1 MRLRGLGGCMSK
13 NKLLRDRNS
22 TLDPTIK
29 ALKSVCDHDFVKN
42 SGLFH
47 EELLSVINRLNDDS
61 FRIAVVGEFSSG
73 KSTFVNAL
81 ISRDLLK
88 HGAKETTATITEIQ
102 NITADENNESF
113 DVFYADGKQEHDIP
127 LDALESY
134 TTTSSNTHNVA
145 QEISKVVI
153 RSHVVDTSYPISFI
167 DTPGLNGVAD
177 GHRELTIAQIRN
189 AHACLYLLQVRG
201 LGQSDVEFIR
211 FISKYQHTFIFV
223 QNFIDELNVLEGE
236 SPEAKVQAQEKILAE
251 TVFYDMPDVNYKV
264 IGISSRKALLARDDS
279 ITMDGE
285 VVLSAQMKEKLLEE
299 SRFEDIIGEINA
311 LIEQNKQNKMQQR
324 DALFAAQKILSYLKD
339 VILVRNEQDME
350 KWQGTPEARQKEKTK
365 KLIELLQEKKTEYK
379 KNIENFIESESNSLR
394 KQCNGFIEKEMENLK
409 DSVYMQIDKIKDP
422 DNFDRYARGA
432 GGISMELNN
441 GVQVIESSVVNFLNV
456 GFENLLD
463 NALLRIKEYSG
474 QSVENVGLKSFTM
487 GSLSVKKQ
495 VFTQDETQIEVLQRE
510 IAHGRYENEKILQ
523 ERKDIMSELDE
534 LNKEL
539 ETKRQEIVQKDSEN
553 RDAIRRLGSRPDAEK
568 KYREEEYEV
577 YRGGTGFLDTLLGP
591 KRKIRTVEYLD
602 SSKQNEWEKK
612 RYDLDRKYREESG
625 ALNKQRNHLQAKID
639 EQKNRLKDLKDDE
652 KLNNQRLRDSEN
664 LLEKYK
670 EELDAKKKKAEH
682 EYLAKLKSK
691 LKERVKEY
699 LFEKE
704 DIKSQL
710 LDEMDSMF
718 ESSKK
723 SVRGTVLR
731 MYEQSF
737 KLRIQK
743 LEETIFSDEGE
754 KKIMLGKDFE
764 KQLEKTINTVEETIC
779 QM

>member
-1 MRLRGLGGCMSK
+1 MSK

-29 ALKSVCDHDFVKN
+29 ALKSVCDHDFVKS
-42 SGLFH
+42 SGLFY

-81 ISRDLLK
+81 IGRDLLK

-102 NITADENNESF
+102 NIKADENNESF
-113 DVFYADGKQEHDIP
+113 DVFYADGNQEHDIP
-127 LDALESY
+127 LDALEGY

-223 QNFIDELNVLEGE
+223 QNFIDELNALEGE

-251 TVFYDMPDVNYKV
+251 TVFHDMPDVNYKV

-299 SRFEDIIGEINA
+299 SRFEDIIGEINT

-379 KNIENFIESESNSLR
+379 KNIENFIESESDSLR
-394 KQCNGFIEKEMENLK
+394 KQCNGSIEKETENLK

-422 DNFDRYARGA
+422 DEFDLYARGA
-432 GGISMELNN
+432 VSMELNN

-510 IAHGRYENEKILQ
+510 IAHGRYENEKISQ
-523 ERKDIMSELDE
+523 ECKDIMSEQNE
-534 LNKEL
+534 LIKEL

-553 RDAIRRLGSRPDAEK
+553 RDAIRRIGPRPDKET

-577 YRGGTGFLDTLLGP
+577 FRGGLGILDAIFGP
-591 KRKIRTVEYLD
+591 KRKTHTVQYLD
-602 SSKQNEWEKK
+602 SSKQEAWERE
-612 RYDLDRKYREESG
+612 RYDLDKKYRKDSE
-625 ALNKQRNHLQAKID
+625 ALNKQLNHLQAKID
-639 EQKNRLKDLKDDE
+639 EQKNSYSDLQEKK
-652 KLNNQRLRDSEN
+652 KLNNQSLKDNEN

-670 EELDAKKKKAEH
+670 EELDEKKKKAKH

-691 LKERVKEY
+691 LKERVQEY
-699 LFEKE
+699 LYEKE

-737 KLRIQK
+737 KARIQQ
-743 LEETIFSDEGE
+743 LEEGISSDEGNE
-754 KKIMLGKDFE
+754 KIMLGKDFE
-764 KQLEKTINTVEETIC
+764 KQLKKTINIVEETIC